1 MFKILLTVLLTFLF
15 SACSKEIKIH
25 LRKDVSKLEP
35 CPKSPNCVSSQG
47 NESDKEHHIAP
58 IAYQGEKTMVKAKIL
73 QTLKKF
79 PRVKIIK
86 QTDAYVYAEFT
97 TLIMRYTDD
106 VEFYINEGKKVID
119 VRSASRVGKSDLGK
133 NRSRIE
139 DFRSKFKV
147 LSASK

>member
-1 MFKILLTVLLTFLF
+1 M
-15 SACSKEIKIH
+15 
-25 LRKDVSKLEP
+25 
-35 CPKSPNCVSSQG
+35 KS
-47 NESDKEHHIAP
+47 
-58 IAYQGEKTMVKAKIL
+58 
-73 QTLKKF
+73 F

-139 DFRSKFKV
+139 DFRSKFKA
-147 LSASK
+147 LATGK